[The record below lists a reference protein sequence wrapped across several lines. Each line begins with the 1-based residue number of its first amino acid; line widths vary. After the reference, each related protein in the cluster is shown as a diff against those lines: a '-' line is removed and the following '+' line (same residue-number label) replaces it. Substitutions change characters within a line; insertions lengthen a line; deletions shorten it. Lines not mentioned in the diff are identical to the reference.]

1 MIIKSRHDIAG
12 IEEAP
17 IGDSCSTYKF
27 LREGAAIN
35 PEALAMS
42 FFLRVEDHS
51 KPVHWTYAQLI
62 TDVTRAANMFR
73 RLGVQRDD
81 VVAYILPNLPE
92 THIAL
97 WGGGNRRDCLCSE
110 LPA

>member
-1 MIIKSRHDIAG
+1 
-12 IEEAP
+12 
-17 IGDSCSTYKF
+17 
-27 LREGAAIN
+27 
-35 PEALAMS
+35 MS

-51 KPVHWTYAQLI
+51 KSARWTYAQLFA
-62 TDVTRAANMFR
+62 DFTRAANMFR

-97 WGGGNRRDCLCSE
+97 WGRKPPG
-110 LPA
+110 LPLQ